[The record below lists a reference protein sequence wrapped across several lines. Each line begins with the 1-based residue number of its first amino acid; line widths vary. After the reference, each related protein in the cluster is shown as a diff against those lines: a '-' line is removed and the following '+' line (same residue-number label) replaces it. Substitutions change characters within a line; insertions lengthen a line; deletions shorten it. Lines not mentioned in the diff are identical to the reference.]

1 MIKNYK
7 GSYCLAF
14 RFFLF
19 LSFSTTLPAFA
30 QDYSPPWITGQ
41 VTDINGPLA
50 GANVLIKGA
59 SQGTITDS
67 EGHYSLRAKATDT
80 LLFTYLGYVPKT
92 EAVNGRSIINV
103 VLQEDALALD
113 VVVINA
119 GYYKVSDKEKTG
131 SIARITSEEIEKQ
144 PINNPLEAL
153 QGRLAGVDITTSSG
167 VPGSGFTVR
176 IRGQNSIMAGNE
188 PLYII
193 DGIPFDSQSLGS
205 SISSGGIIP
214 AGAISP
220 LNAINPASI
229 ESIEVLKD
237 ADATAIYGSR
247 GANGVVLITT
257 KKGKPGITN
266 FSFSSS
272 TGIAHIT
279 EKREMLNTEQY
290 LEMRR
295 EAFANDGIT
304 EYPEYDYD
312 VNGTWELNRY
322 TDWQEV
328 LIGHTANTHQLQGS
342 VSGGSQNT
350 RFLLSGMYQNET
362 SVFPGSFNYDRITV
376 NSSLQ
381 HTDSQE
387 KFKLDFNT
395 GYTLQDNF
403 LPGSDLSYYATYLP
417 PNAPALY
424 DDSGNLN
431 WEDGTWNNPLAQL
444 LNKYKNTSNT
454 LFSNLSLS
462 YNLLE
467 HLDVKLNAG
476 YGTSQLKDH
485 LTAPHTAFNPAW
497 GMTSAN
503 SMLSTNEG
511 NKNYWIVEPQV
522 NWEKSW
528 GQGVLNILLG
538 GTFQKQQ
545 FNQVGVYGIGFPTN
559 SFITNLSAAT
569 TILVNNEVSSQYN
582 TQSWFTRLNYVFR
595 DKIFLNLTGRRDGSS
610 RFGPGN
616 KYGNFGAFGAAYV
629 FSDDLK
635 LDWFNYGK
643 IRGSYGITG
652 NDQIGDSQY
661 LQTYTITTQPYD
673 GHIGLQLSRLY
684 NPNFKWEEN
693 RKSELA
699 LEMGFLKNKIAF
711 TVAYYNN
718 RSSNQLINYSLPT
731 TTGFGSI
738 LANLDAEVE
747 NTGWEFDLKTTQFQT
762 DNFKWTSSV
771 NVSLARNELLAFPDL
786 ETSTYANKY
795 VIGEPLSIVKLYKL
809 NGVNPE
815 SGLFE
820 FEDYNNDG
828 NLTATDDR
836 QYIADLSPKYF
847 GGFSN
852 VLTYKK
858 WELDVFFQFV
868 KKKGYNQYRITEPAG
883 TMANQPLSAMDRW
896 QQPGDDATMQRFT
909 TGADPEA
916 YMAYYQFTQSSGI
929 ISDASFIRLKSL
941 TLAYTL
947 SGNNVSQGSC
957 RLFLSGQN
965 LLTFTKFKGGD
976 PEQADGY
983 LPPLTRLNFGFQLT
997 L

>member
-1 MIKNYK
+1 M
-7 GSYCLAF
+7 
-14 RFFLF
+14 
-19 LSFSTTLPAFA
+19 
-30 QDYSPPWITGQ
+30 
-41 VTDINGPLA
+41 
-50 GANVLIKGA
+50 
-59 SQGTITDS
+59 
-67 EGHYSLRAKATDT
+67 
-80 LLFTYLGYVPKT
+80 
-92 EAVNGRSIINV
+92 
-103 VLQEDALALD
+103 
-113 VVVINA
+113 
-119 GYYKVSDKEKTG
+119 
-131 SIARITSEEIEKQ
+131 
-144 PINNPLEAL
+144 
-153 QGRLAGVDITTSSG
+153 
-167 VPGSGFTVR
+167 
-176 IRGQNSIMAGNE
+176 
-188 PLYII
+188 
-193 DGIPFDSQSLGS
+193 
-205 SISSGGIIP
+205 
-214 AGAISP
+214 
-220 LNAINPASI
+220 
-229 ESIEVLKD
+229 
-237 ADATAIYGSR
+237 
-247 GANGVVLITT
+247 VLITT
-257 KKGKPGITN
+257 KRAKEGKTK

-279 EKREMLNTEQY
+279 EKSELLNTEQY
-290 LEMRR
+290 LEMRQ

-312 VNGTWELNRY
+312 VNGTWKLNRY

-350 RFLLSGMYQNET
+350 RFLISGMYQNET

-381 HTDSQE
+381 YQDNQE
-387 KFKLDFNT
+387 KFKFDFNT
-395 GYTLQDNF
+395 NYSLKDNF
-403 LPGSDLSYYATYLP
+403 LPSSDLSYYANYLP

-431 WEDGTWNNPLAQL
+431 WEGGTWNNPLAQL
-444 LNKYKNTSNT
+444 QNKYKNTSNA
-454 LFSNLSLS
+454 LFSSMSLTYNILEKLSI
-462 YNLLE
+462 
-467 HLDVKLNAG
+467 KLNTG
-476 YGTSQLKDH
+476 YGINQLKDH
-485 LTAPHTAFNPAW
+485 LTAPHTAFNPSW

-511 NKNYWIVEPQV
+511 NKKYWIIEPQI
-522 NWEKSW
+522 NWEKSL
-528 GQGVLNILLG
+528 GHGVLNVLLG

-545 FNQVGVYGIGFPTN
+545 FNQYGVYGIGFPTN

-569 TILVNNEVSSQYN
+569 TILVNNEISSQYN
-582 TQSWFTRLNYVFR
+582 TQSWFTRLNYAFK
-595 DKIFLNLTGRRDGSS
+595 DKVFLNLTGRRDGSS

-616 KYGNFGAFGAAYV
+616 KYGNFGALGAAYV

-635 LDWFNYGK
+635 LDWLSYGK

-661 LQTYTITTQPYD
+661 LQTYTITNRPYD
-673 GHIGLQLSRLY
+673 GNIGLQPSRLY
-684 NPNFKWEEN
+684 NPDFKWEEN

-699 LEMGFLKNKIAF
+699 LETGFLKNKIALS
-711 TVAYYNN
+711 VAYYNN

-747 NTGWEFDLKTTQFQT
+747 NMGWEFDLKTMQFKT
-762 DNFKWTSSV
+762 ENFKWTSSL
-771 NVSLARNELLAFPDL
+771 NLSLSRNKLLAFPDL

-795 VIGEPLSIVKLYKL
+795 VLGESLSIVKLYKL

-828 NLTATDDR
+828 KLTAADDR
-836 QYIADLSPKYF
+836 LYIADLAPKYF
-847 GGFSN
+847 GGLSN
-852 VLTYKK
+852 VLNYKK

-868 KKKGYNQYRITEPAG
+868 KKKGYNQYRVTEPAG
-883 TMANQPLSAMDRW
+883 TMANQPLSLMDRW
-896 QQPGDDATMQRFT
+896 QELGDVATMQRFT
-909 TGADPEA
+909 TGADSEA
-916 YMAYYQFTQSSGI
+916 YMAYYQFIQSSGI

-947 SGNNVSQGSC
+947 SGNKAPQSSC

-965 LLTFTKFKGGD
+965 LFTFTKFKGGD
-976 PEQADGY
+976 PEQVDGY
-983 LPPLTRLNFGFQLT
+983 LPPLTRLSFGFQLT